1 MSDGLDELYQVSQAV
16 LSVTRQMSV
25 RDVLQVIVRSAR
37 SLVGA
42 RYAALGVPDEG
53 DSFAEFVVDGIS
65 SAEWQAIG
73 PLPRRHGMLA
83 VLLNEGKPER
93 LADIRKD
100 PRFEGWPSA
109 HPQMSHFLGVP
120 VRDGDQVL
128 GIIFAANKTSAAA
141 AGRGFT
147 ERDEEILSLFAAHA
161 AIALTNARLYERSQE
176 LSVMQER
183 SRLAR
188 DLHDAVTQKVFSIRA
203 HARAATVL
211 AARDPMDAARVRTE
225 IEVIG
230 ALGAEAH
237 AELRAV
243 IDGLAPPDLEAAGLA
258 ESLRRY
264 AVLAGR
270 AHGVPVTFTA
280 GALPALGPRA
290 EAALYR
296 VAQEALHNA
305 LRHAGASGVRV
316 ALSRAARRVVLE
328 VSDDG
333 HGFVPEAPS
342 SGLGLASMRERASAA
357 GAALTIRSGETGT
370 LVRMTV
376 PVKAGPVKAGAVKAG
391 VVKAGAGQ
399 GRGGQG
405 EPGQGGAGH
414 EGARQGG
421 RRAMTRPISVLIV
434 DDHPVVRRGLRV
446 LLEVQDG
453 IEVAGEAG
461 DGTAALALD
470 AEHAPDVI
478 LLDLKLP
485 GMDGIAVLSELRSRD
500 SAARV
505 LVLTSATEP
514 ASASLAVR
522 SGAAGVLYKDVDP
535 DALVRAIRSV
545 HDGHLLL
552 ASEAAGPLVRSAGTW
567 GPGVG
572 LDTLTSREREVLA
585 ELTKGRS
592 NREIARALG
601 VSEKTVKAHVSS
613 VLAKLGVQDRTQAA
627 LLAVR
632 NQL

>member
-16 LSVTRQMSV
+16 LSVTRQMPV

-65 SAEWQAIG
+65 AAEWQAIG

-83 VLLNEGKPER
+83 VLLNEGRPER
-93 LADIRKD
+93 LADIRAD

-120 VRDGDQVL
+120 VRDRDQVL

-147 ERDEEILSLFAAHA
+147 ERDQEILSLFAAHA
-161 AIALTNARLYERSQE
+161 AIAMTNARLSERSRE

-188 DLHDAVTQKVFSIRA
+188 DLHDAVTQKLFSIRA
-203 HARAATVL
+203 HARAAAVL
-211 AARDPMDAARVRTE
+211 AARDPVDAARVRAE
-225 IEVIG
+225 IEVVG

-270 AHGVPVTFTA
+270 AHGVPVTFA
-280 GALPALGPRA
+280 ADDLPALGPRA

-305 LRHAGASGVRV
+305 LQHAEASGVRV
-316 ALSRAARRVVLE
+316 ALSNSAGSKSAGSKSRASRRVVLE

-342 SGLGLASMRERASAA
+342 GGLGLASMRERAAAA
-357 GAALTIRSGETGT
+357 GAALTIRSGPTGT
-370 LVRMTV
+370 MVRMTV
-376 PVKAGPVKAGAVKAG
+376 PVKAVPVTTGPVKG
-391 VVKAGAGQ
+391 
-399 GRGGQG
+399 
-405 EPGQGGAGH
+405 
-414 EGARQGG
+414 GG
-421 RRAMTRPISVLIV
+421 R
-434 DDHPVVRRGLRV
+434 
-446 LLEVQDG
+446 
-453 IEVAGEAG
+453 
-461 DGTAALALD
+461 
-470 AEHAPDVI
+470 
-478 LLDLKLP
+478 
-485 GMDGIAVLSELRSRD
+485 
-500 SAARV
+500 
-505 LVLTSATEP
+505 
-514 ASASLAVR
+514 
-522 SGAAGVLYKDVDP
+522 
-535 DALVRAIRSV
+535 
-545 HDGHLLL
+545 
-552 ASEAAGPLVRSAGTW
+552 
-567 GPGVG
+567 
-572 LDTLTSREREVLA
+572 
-585 ELTKGRS
+585 
-592 NREIARALG
+592 
-601 VSEKTVKAHVSS
+601 
-613 VLAKLGVQDRTQAA
+613 
-627 LLAVR
+627 
-632 NQL
+632 